1 MSQRWFSANIRLVC
15 LIETEGAY
23 RYMDSVFIFKDE
35 DAKSAWAKA
44 IQIGKS
50 QENEVVNGFGQR
62 VRWKLKEIVS
72 LDRFSLDS
80 GEECIK
86 VYSETK
92 EIEDGVL
99 IPFDSIFR
107 PEDSV
112 PTESVAYLVIDS
124 DDFL

>member
-1 MSQRWFSANIRLVC
+1 MSRRWFSANIRLVC
-15 LIETEGAY
+15 LTEAKGAVL
-23 RYMDSVFIFKDE
+23 YMDSVFVFKDE
-35 DAKSAWAKA
+35 NAKSAWAKA

-50 QENEVVNGFGQR
+50 QEREFVNGFGQR
-62 VRWKLKEIVS
+62 ACWKLKEIVS

-80 GEECIK
+80 GEYIM

-99 IPFDSIFR
+99 MPFDSTFR

-112 PTESVAYLVIDS
+112 PTASVAYLVIDS